1 MPAAGAGLARAH
13 DYAWRIDPAHMIN
26 HLTGRKRSKTTEYAA
41 LRKPVQLYPHTK
53 LLGRKFAEAVMG
65 ISPRQIWEIGPRY
78 GKTLTASIAGPVW
91 ALDLDP
97 GMEII
102 LASYGDDLAQRNGR
116 AARNLLIEHGDIL
129 DARLSRDSTSV
140 DRWNTTAGG
149 GVRAAGVGSALTG
162 FGGDLAIIDDP
173 FKNWEEAQS
182 QLRREMVYDWFRSV
196 LWTRL
201 QGARTPVL
209 IVATRWDKNDLSGK
223 LIQEDRERVQRGE
236 PPMWEVVRLPTIA
249 DGEEK
254 GTPDPLGRADGDPL
268 CPQLFPIE
276 TVLEQREVLGT
287 QIHRAMH
294 QQDPTD
300 PEGGIF
306 KRDWWRFYEA
316 QPLETDTWAWWASW
330 DMNFKEGA
338 DTSYVVGQVW
348 ARVGA
353 DHFLIEQVR
362 GRWSFVVA
370 KGQMRALL
378 GRYPQITTILVE
390 DKANGPAIISDL
402 GNQFAGFRA
411 VTPLGSKESRAQAV
425 SAIPESGHVLLPA
438 PGLKPWVE
446 GFIDEAGDFPN
457 GDNDDQVDALTQYL
471 LHAGG
476 IFAAKKMRYGR
487 AKISR

>member
-1 MPAAGAGLARAH
+1 MTDLAAAQDL
-13 DYAWRIDPAHMIN
+13 AWRIDPAHMIS
-26 HLTGRKRSKTTEYAA
+26 HLTGRSKSKSTDYAA
-41 LRKPVQLYPHTK
+41 LRKQVRLYPHTK

-65 ISPRQIWEIGPRY
+65 VSPRQIWQIGPRY

-97 GMEII
+97 GMEVI

-116 AARNLLIEHGDIL
+116 AARNMLIEHSDIL
-129 DARLSRDSTSV
+129 DARISKDSTSV
-140 DRWNTTAGG
+140 DRWNTTQGG

-182 QLRREMVYDWFRSV
+182 ALRRELVWDWFRSV

-209 IVATRWDKNDLSGK
+209 VVATRWHKEDLSGM
-223 LIQEDRERVQRGE
+223 LIREDRERVRRGE
-236 PPMWEVVRLPTIA
+236 PPMWEIVHLPTIA
-249 DGEEK
+249 DGGEK
-254 GTPDPLGRADGDPL
+254 GVADPLGREDGDPL
-268 CPQLFPIE
+268 CPELFPLE
-276 TVLEQREVLGT
+276 TVMEQREVLGS

-306 KRDWWRFYEA
+306 KREWWRFWDA
-316 QPLETDTWAWWASW
+316 TPDPARIWSWWSSW
-330 DMNFKEGA
+330 DMNFKEGS
-338 DTSYVVGQVW
+338 DSSHVVGQVW
-348 ARVGA
+348 CRAGA
-353 DHFLIEQVR
+353 DHYLIDQVR
-362 GRWSFVVA
+362 GRWSYVVA

-378 GRYPQITTILVE
+378 SRYPQITTILVE
-390 DKANGPAIISDL
+390 DKANGPAIMSDL

-411 VTPLGSKESRAQAV
+411 VTPQGSKESRAHAV
-425 SAIPESGHVLLPA
+425 AAIPESGHVVLPA
-438 PGLKPWVE
+438 PGIKPWVE
-446 GFIDEAGDFPN
+446 GFIDELADFPN
-457 GDNDDQVDALTQYL
+457 ADNDDQVDATSQYL

-476 IFAAKKMRYGR
+476 VFAAKKMAYGR
-487 AKISR
+487 SRLNR